1 MENDKIVIKTVRV
14 EYITTKT
21 DNYDNENC
29 YFKLKDK
36 NIESKF
42 AAIMKHNFNL
52 PWFKSDRG
60 YYLLKVKTKYNKLE
74 QLHKEETVLV
84 DIVFKYYKMDDSEGF
99 YVSNL
104 C

>member
-1 MENDKIVIKTVRV
+1 MENDKIVIKSVRV

-84 DIVFKYYKMDDSEGF
+84 DIVFKYYKMNDSEGY
-99 YVSNL
+99 YVSSL

>member
-1 MENDKIVIKTVRV
+1 MLYRMDNDKIVIKNVRV

-21 DNYDNENC
+21 DNYDNEIC

-42 AAIMKHNFNL
+42 AAIMKTNFRL

-74 QLHKEETVLV
+74 TLNKDESILV
-84 DIVFKYYKMDDSEGF
+84 DIVFKYYK
-99 YVSNL
+99 N
-104 C
+104 

>member
-1 MENDKIVIKTVRV
+1 MENDKIVIKNVRV

-42 AAIMKHNFNL
+42 AAIMKDNFRL

-74 QLHKEETVLV
+74 TLNKDESVLV
-84 DIVFKYYKMDDSEGF
+84 DIVFKYYKYNDSEGF

>member
-1 MENDKIVIKTVRV
+1 MEDDKIVIKNVRV

-21 DNYDNENC
+21 DAFENEIC
-29 YFKLKDK
+29 YFKLKEK

-42 AAIMKHNFNL
+42 SAIMKNDFRL
-52 PWFKSDRG
+52 PWFKTDKG
-60 YYLLKVKTKYNKLE
+60 YYLLKVKTKYSKLKI
-74 QLHKEETVLV
+74 LHENETVLV
-84 DIVFKYYKMDDSEGF
+84 EICFKYYKMNDSQGF